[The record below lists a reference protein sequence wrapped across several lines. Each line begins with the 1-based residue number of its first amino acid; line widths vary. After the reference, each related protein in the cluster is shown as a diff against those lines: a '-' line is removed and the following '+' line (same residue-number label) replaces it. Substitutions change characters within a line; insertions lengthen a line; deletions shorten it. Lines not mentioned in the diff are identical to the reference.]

1 MATKGKNIHI
11 RLTPDEHERLRVFAE
26 ESDMTISY
34 LVRASAKRFIREL
47 ERADDALV
55 EHMRNL
61 NNDVEHRLRARAARN
76 GRTVE
81 EEAEVILT
89 TALEEPPKTGKELVE
104 GIRKL
109 FEPLGGV
116 ELELPPDE
124 PIGNPPKLG

>member
-1 MATKGKNIHI
+1 MTVKGKSITI
-11 RLTPDEHERLRVFAE
+11 RITADEHERLRVVADKL
-26 ESDMTISY
+26 DMTVSY
-34 LVRASAKRFIREL
+34 LLRIGAKRYIREL
-47 ERADDALV
+47 ERSDDMLV
-55 EHMRNL
+55 EHAHNL
-61 NNDVEHRLRARAARN
+61 NDDIEHRLRARAARN

-124 PIGNPPKLG
+124 PIGDPPKLG